1 MAAKFFQTPFS
12 AQLQLL
18 PAHTTVLQT
27 ITTLTGYTCIDSII
41 VTSTDTAAKDLQLVA
56 TIGGTDYILGTFA
69 IPLRSGDTNA
79 APVVMLLKSAM
90 WDLNNDISNNKV
102 LELPSGT
109 VLKAKAGT
117 TITAAKVINIIITGS
132 QDVA

>member
-79 APVVMLLKSAM
+79 APAVMLLKSAM